1 MRYLLFILFFLSG
14 FTDGNFN
21 SAWGGEIQGQVFRV
35 ISDGVV
41 VVEDFDGVAV
51 EDADDWCQKFR
62 CEGRRA
68 QADETKEDQDH
79 QIHIALQY
87 LPWPM
92 SAYPLYASRRELNT
106 IADIL

>member
-1 MRYLLFILFFLSG
+1 MLGFLSEG
-14 FTDGNFN
+14 LALLRAVDPAEADT
-21 SAWGGEIQGQVFRV
+21 FRV
-35 ISDGVV
+35 L